1 MARKPV
7 LFVCLLG
14 GPYDGMEYRL
24 RGKHSQP
31 APVLDLGHMTRVHL
45 YRLDLERS
53 VVDGDSVQV
62 ATYVHVPEG
71 VADAHS
77 PF

>member
-7 LFVCLLG
+7 IYVCLIG
-14 GPYDGMEYRL
+14 GPYDGLEYPL
-24 RGKHSQP
+24 RGRKAP
-31 APVLDLGHMTRVHL
+31 PCPVLDLGHMTRLHL

-53 VVDGDSVQV
+53 VVDGQSLQV

-71 VADAHS
+71 VADAGGS
-77 PF
+77 L